1 MQMAG
6 SDVELSHCGKINSAH
21 CISVLKLTTE
31 QERGFV
37 STPVLPPTHAAVWFN
52 QYAMQMWLSVLIF
65 RRGRL
70 GYKAVTIPEI
80 RCDHWVASQKEF
92 VK

>member
-6 SDVELSHCGKINSAH
+6 SDAELSHCGKINSAH
-21 CISVLKLTTE
+21 CISVLKPSTE
-31 QERGFV
+31 QEHGFV
-37 STPVLPPTHAAVWFN
+37 GTLVLPPTHAAVRFN

-65 RRGRL
+65 RRGHL

-80 RCDHWVASQKEF
+80 RCNHWVVSQKEF

>member
-1 MQMAG
+1 MQMTG

-21 CISVLKLTTE
+21 RISVLNLTTE

-37 STPVLPPTHAAVWFN
+37 CTPVLPPHAAVWVN
-52 QYAMQMWLSVLIF
+52 QHAMQMWLSVLIF
-65 RRGRL
+65 GRGRL

-80 RCDHWVASQKEF
+80 RCNHWVASQKEF